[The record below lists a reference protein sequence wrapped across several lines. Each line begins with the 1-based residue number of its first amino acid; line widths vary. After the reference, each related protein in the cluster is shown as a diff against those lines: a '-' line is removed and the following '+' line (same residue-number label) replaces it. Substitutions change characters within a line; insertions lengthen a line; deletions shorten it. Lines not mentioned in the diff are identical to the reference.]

1 MIYFI
6 GSVILLI
13 LGYVFY
19 GAFVAKIFGVDPKR
33 PTPAH
38 TNPDGVDYVPMPRGK
53 IFLIQLLN
61 IAGLGPVVGPLLG
74 ALYGPVALP
83 WVVFGCILG
92 GAVHDYCAGMIS
104 LRWNG
109 ASYPEIIGR
118 NLGLPA
124 RRVMEVFSVL
134 FMILVGAVFVLGP
147 AELLASMTGTHKLI
161 WIVVVFAYYFLATI
175 LPIHVVIG
183 RIYPFFAALLLI
195 MAVGLIGALIIKG
208 HPVLPNTDFFVNQS
222 PEGLPIWPLLFIT
235 IACGAISGFHA
246 TQSPMM
252 ARCLGNES
260 YGRSIFYGAM
270 IAEGLLAL
278 IWVTLGLSFYES
290 PQALYE
296 VIKEGA
302 PNLAV
307 ERISKGLLGPVGGIL
322 AILGVVVLPITS
334 GDTAFRSA
342 RLMLADA
349 FRFPQGPMLKRLI
362 IAVPLFAAGIGL
374 TLIDFGKIWRYFGWS
389 NQTMACITL
398 WAVSVYLARRKK
410 LHWIT
415 SLPAAF
421 MTAVCVTFLLY
432 AKIGFSL
439 PMNIAGW
446 GGVGAAV
453 VAFAAFLKWGRTM
466 PAGESADDGP
476 TNNARP

>member
-1 MIYFI
+1 MLYFV
-6 GSVILLI
+6 GSVLLLI
-13 LGYVFY
+13 FGYLFY
-19 GAFVAKIFGVDPKR
+19 GAFVAKIFGADAR
-33 PTPAH
+33 RSTPAH
-38 TNPDGVDYVPMPRGK
+38 VNPDGVDYVLMPRYK

-74 ALYGPVALP
+74 ALYGPAALP

-118 NLGLPA
+118 NLGLPV
-124 RRVMEVFSVL
+124 RRFMEVFSVL

-147 AELLASMTGTHKLI
+147 AELLSSLTSTNKLI
-161 WIVVVFAYYFLATI
+161 WIAAIFAYYFLATI

-195 MAVGLIGALIIKG
+195 MAIGLMGALIIKG
-208 HPVLPNTDFFVNQS
+208 YTLFPNADFFVNQN
-222 PEGLPIWPLLFIT
+222 PNGEPLWPLLFIT

-252 ARCLGNES
+252 ARCLGNETH
-260 YGRSIFYGAM
+260 GRSIFYGAM

-278 IWVTLGLSFYES
+278 IWVTLGVSFYES
-290 PQALYE
+290 PQALNA
-296 VIKEGA
+296 VIQKGA
-302 PNLAV
+302 PNLVV
-307 ERISKGLLGPVGGIL
+307 ESISKELLGSVGGVL
-322 AILGVVVLPITS
+322 AILGVIVLPITS

-349 FRFPQGPMLKRLI
+349 FHFQQGPMLKRLI
-362 IAVPLFAAGIGL
+362 VAVPLFAMGIGL
-374 TLIDFGKIWRYFGWS
+374 TMFNFTKIWSYFGWS
-389 NQTMACITL
+389 NQAMACVTL
-398 WAVSVYLARRKK
+398 WAISVYLARRKK

-421 MTAVCVTFLLY
+421 MTVVCVTFLLY
-432 AKIGFSL
+432 AEIGFNL
-439 PMNIAGW
+439 PMNISTWCGIGMALI
-446 GGVGAAV
+446 
-453 VAFAAFLKWGRTM
+453 AFAAFLKWSRTA
-466 PAGESADDGP
+466 PAKDENVG
-476 TNNARP
+476 

>member
-1 MIYFI
+1 MMYFV
-6 GSVILLI
+6 GSVVLLV

-19 GAFVAKIFGVDPKR
+19 GALVAKIFGEDARR
-33 PTPAH
+33 PTPARV
-38 TNPDGVDYVPMPRGK
+38 NPDGVDYVLMPRYK

-61 IAGLGPVVGPLLG
+61 IAGLGPVIGPLLG
-74 ALYGPVALP
+74 ALYGPAALP

-147 AELLASMTGTHKLI
+147 AALLGALTGVDKLV
-161 WIVVVFAYYFLATI
+161 WIVLIFAYYFLATI

-183 RIYPFFAALLLI
+183 RVYPFFAALLLI
-195 MAVGLIGALIIKG
+195 MAVGLIGALIMKG
-208 HPVLPNTDFFVNQS
+208 YTVLPNTEFFVNQN
-222 PEGLPIWPLLFIT
+222 PDGQPLWPVLFIT

-252 ARCLGNES
+252 ARCLGNEA

-290 PQALYE
+290 PQALNT
-296 VIKEGA
+296 VILEGSS
-302 PNLAV
+302 NLVV
-307 ERISKGLLGPVGGIL
+307 ERISKGLLGPVGGVL

-342 RLMLADA
+342 RLMLADT
-349 FRFPQGPMLKRLI
+349 FRFSQGPILKRLI
-362 IAVPLFAAGIGL
+362 IAMPLFALGIGL
-374 TLIDFGKIWRYFGWS
+374 TLVDFQKIWRYFGWA

-398 WAVSVYLARRKK
+398 WAISVYLGQRKK

-415 SLPAAF
+415 SLPAVF
-421 MTAVCVTFLLY
+421 MTAVCVTFLLS
-432 AKIGFSL
+432 AQIGFRL
-439 PMNIAGW
+439 PMNIATW
-446 GGVGAAV
+446 GGIV
-453 VAFAAFLKWGRTM
+453 VACIAFAVFLKWGKKM
-466 PAGESADDGP
+466 PAREVDNEKPIGS
-476 TNNARP
+476 TYL

>member
-6 GSVILLI
+6 GSVLLLI
-13 LGYVFY
+13 VGYIFY
-19 GAFVAKIFGVDPKR
+19 GAFVAKVFGMNARR
-33 PTPAH
+33 PTPAQ
-38 TNPDGVDYVPMPRGK
+38 TNPDGVDYVLMPRYK

-74 ALYGPVALP
+74 ALYGPVALL

-124 RRVMEVFSVL
+124 RRIMEVFSVL
-134 FMILVGAVFVLGP
+134 FMILVRAVFVLGP
-147 AELLASMTGTHKLI
+147 AELLAAMTSTNKLI
-161 WIVVVFAYYFLATI
+161 WIVVIFAYYFLATV

-195 MAVGLIGALIIKG
+195 MAVGLMGALFIKG
-208 HPVLPNTDFFVNQS
+208 YTILPNTDFFINQN
-222 PEGLPIWPLLFIT
+222 PNGQPLWPLLFIT

-252 ARCLGNES
+252 ARCLGNEG

-278 IWVTLGLSFYES
+278 IWVTLGLSFYET
-290 PQALYE
+290 PQALNA
-296 VIKEGA
+296 VIQEGA

-307 ERISKGLLGPVGGIL
+307 ERISNGLLGPVGGIL
-322 AILGVVVLPITS
+322 AILGVIVLPITS

-349 FRFPQGPMLKRLI
+349 FHFQQGPLLKRLA
-362 IAVPLFAAGIGL
+362 IAVPLFVVGIGL
-374 TLIDFGKIWRYFGWS
+374 TMFDFTKIWNYFGWS
-389 NQTMACITL
+389 NQAMACITL
-398 WAVSVYLARRKK
+398 WAISVYLARRKK
-410 LHWIT
+410 HHWIT
-415 SLPAAF
+415 SLPATF
-421 MTAVCVTFLLY
+421 MTAVCVSFLLY
-432 AKIGFSL
+432 APIGFSQ
-439 PMNIAGW
+439 PMHIAT
-446 GGVGAAV
+446 GGGIILAI
-453 VAFAAFLKWGRTM
+453 VAFAAFLKWGGRV
-466 PAGESADDGP
+466 PAGEPID
-476 TNNARP
+476 TE